1 MKTPIKANN
10 LILFESALYR
20 TTTTLIIGSDY
31 IALIDPNWLPIEI
44 EVIYEQVLLHGEGK
58 QKYLIFTHSDY
69 DHIIAYGRFE
79 GFRCIASGQFVAL
92 AEKAKIIKEINDF
105 DDEYYIRRKYPIKY
119 PEIQISIQNDGQSLL
134 LGREEYHFYF
144 TPGHT
149 RDGIAI
155 LNKSRGLLIVGDYLS
170 NIEFPFIY
178 DSFHSYQATIN
189 KLESIIDENKV
200 QLLIPGH
207 GDFSSNK
214 NEMLHR
220 IKESRDYLSA
230 LEEEVLNNK
239 PLNPQS
245 LTNRYGFGEALLKS
259 HRENLKLVKTELEV

>member
-1 MKTPIKANN
+1 MKTPIKTNN

-44 EVIYEQVLLHGEGK
+44 EAIYEQVLLYGEGK

-79 GFRCIASGQFVAL
+79 GFSCIASSQFVAQ
-92 AEKAKIIKEINDF
+92 AEKDKIIKEINDF
-105 DDEYYIRRKYPIKY
+105 DEEYYIRRKYPIKY
-119 PEIQISIQNDGQSLL
+119 PEIHTSIQEDGQSLL
-134 LGREEYHFYF
+134 LGKEEYHFYF

-170 NIEFPFIY
+170 DIEFPFIY
-178 DSFHSYQATIN
+178 DSFYSYKATIN
-189 KLESIIDENKV
+189 KLEAIITENDV
-200 QLLIPGH
+200 QLMIPGH
-207 GDFSSNK
+207 GDFSDNK
-214 NEMLHR
+214 EAMLQR

-230 LEEEVLNNK
+230 LEQEVLNNQ
-239 PLNPQS
+239 PFDPQS

-259 HRENLKLVKTELEV
+259 HWENLKLVKTELEA

>member
-1 MKTPIKANN
+1 MKTPIKNN
-10 LILFESALYR
+10 HLILFESALYR

-44 EVIYEQVLLHGEGK
+44 EAIHEQVLLHGEGK

-79 GFRCIASGQFVAL
+79 DFTCIASSNFVTQAG
-92 AEKAKIIKEINDF
+92 KARIIKEINDF
-105 DDEYYIRRKYPIKY
+105 DDEYYIQRKYPIRY
-119 PEIQISIQNDGQSLL
+119 PEIHTSIQDDGQALL
-134 LGREEYHFYF
+134 LGKEEYHFYF
-144 TPGHT
+144 TPGHIN
-149 RDGIAI
+149 DGIAI
-155 LNKSRGLLIVGDYLS
+155 LNKSQGLLIVGDYLS

-189 KLESIIDENKV
+189 KLESIITENDI

-207 GDFSSNK
+207 GDSSTDK

-230 LEEEVLNNK
+230 LKDEVLNNK
-239 PLNPQS
+239 SLDPQS
-245 LTNRYGFGEALLKS
+245 LTKRYGFGEALLKN
-259 HRENLKLVKTELEV
+259 HWENLKLVKTELKV